1 MNTSFVQPI
10 ILRWADIDANR
21 HLRHSAYYDFA
32 AAMRM
37 NILSGMG
44 LTTGKL
50 EDLQIGPILFREE
63 AVFRRE
69 IRLED
74 RVSIDVHL
82 LKSLEDFSRFSLRH
96 SFVKE
101 NDVLAATVTVDIAW
115 IDLTKRKLMIPDEFM
130 RNIFAKFPKN
140 PDFEWTE
147 PKLKN

>member
-1 MNTSFVQPI
+1 MNTSFNQPI
-10 ILRWADIDANR
+10 VLRWADIDANR

-50 EDLQIGPILFREE
+50 EEFQVGPILFREE

-74 RVSIDVHL
+74 KVTIDVQL
-82 LKSLEDFSRFSLRH
+82 LKSLKDYSRFTLRH

-101 NDVLAATVTVDIAW
+101 GDIHAATVTVDIAW
-115 IDLTKRKLMIPDEFM
+115 IDLAKRKLMVPDEFM
-130 RNIFAKFPKN
+130 RKIFEKFPKG
-140 PDFEWTE
+140 PEFEWAE
-147 PKLKN
+147 PKQKI